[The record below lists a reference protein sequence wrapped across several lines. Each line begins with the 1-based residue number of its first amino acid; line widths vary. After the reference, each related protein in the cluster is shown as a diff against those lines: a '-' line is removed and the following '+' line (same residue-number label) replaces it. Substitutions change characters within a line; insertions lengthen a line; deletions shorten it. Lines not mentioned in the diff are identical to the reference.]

1 MAGRVLWMT
10 VLAWIVVGCALSF
23 PCRADDAE
31 DAVELLY
38 ALSEVSPKARRVK
51 VDGER
56 RTIISHTIS
65 KYLGDSRKLVL
76 AEETTYD
83 TGRVFTWTRTA
94 NFADLDMKY
103 IERNGN
109 SVSLQCLEN
118 RGECITVKSKGQKPT
133 KSSFMGIDVCNSA
146 TAERT
151 KLAIET
157 LTKLS
162 KESPAR

>member
-1 MAGRVLWMT
+1 MDDCAGVDCRGVR
-10 VLAWIVVGCALSF
+10 SF
-23 PCRADDAE
+23 FSMPCRRCRGRGRAS
-31 DAVELLY
+31 Y

-109 SVSLQCLEN
+109 SVSLQCLN